1 MSFNL
6 NKVMVAGNL
15 TRDPEIRFLDSG
27 PKKIA
32 VCNFGI
38 AINRKYKKDDKLCE
52 EVTFLDC
59 EAWGRTAELI
69 GQYCT
74 KGKPVFVEGRLK
86 LDTWED
92 KDGAKRSKIKVV
104 ADNVQFLGS
113 KPKEEGEADTPTVA
127 KAKEREKI
135 QAAVVDDSEPP
146 F

>member
-1 MSFNL
+1 MNF

-15 TRDPEIRFLDSG
+15 TRDPEVRFLGADQS
-27 PKKIA
+27 KQSA

-38 AINRKYKKDDKLCE
+38 AINRKYKKGEQVCE

-69 GQYCT
+69 GQYCA
-74 KGKPVFVEGRLK
+74 KGKPVFIEGRLK

-92 KDGAKRSKIKVV
+92 KDGSKRSKIKVV

-113 KPKEEGEADTPTVA
+113 KPKEEGEGLPPTA
-127 KAKEREKI
+127 
-135 QAAVVDDSEPP
+135 QAAVNRQRAASADLGIDSPP